1 MFSGKT
7 IRKQNYKIN
16 YTKITAW
23 KINLIISVN
32 INLNIRLYFP
42 DKISVSNEGNTIMIN
57 KQDIVSVLSFRTN
70 MHANYSA
77 KVIEN
82 VRKLITFAII
92 NKESEF

>member
-1 MFSGKT
+1 
-7 IRKQNYKIN
+7 
-16 YTKITAW
+16 
-23 KINLIISVN
+23 
-32 INLNIRLYFP
+32 
-42 DKISVSNEGNTIMIN
+42 MIN